1 MTGEEPRVLFVDDSP
16 VACRAFARLFEGRGY
31 RVMAS
36 GDGKEALVLFSQT
49 TFDFVISDLYLRS
62 PLTGIDVL
70 RECRRLRPSTARI
83 LATAIDCESV
93 DEVLQELEAL
103 CITKPVQID
112 ELIACLKRV

>member
-1 MTGEEPRVLFVDDSP
+1 MAGEPRVLFVDDSP
-16 VACRAFARLFEGRGY
+16 VACRAFARLLEGRG
-31 RVMAS
+31 RREGS
-36 GDGKEALVLFSQT
+36 TCLNFSN
-49 TFDFVISDLYLRS
+49 DLRFVISDLYLRS

-83 LATAIDCESV
+83 LVTAIDCESV